1 MEKHIQRLQKNLEKV
16 INPLIMRFRGFAGRS
31 EMIRKVK
38 VKIIKVKIREIKRRL
53 KTDVLSLLYKAADGS

>member
-1 MEKHIQRLQKNLEKV
+1 
-16 INPLIMRFRGFAGRS
+16 
-31 EMIRKVK
+31 MIRKVK

>member
-1 MEKHIQRLQKNLEKV
+1 
-16 INPLIMRFRGFAGRS
+16 MRFRGFAERS
-31 EMIRKVK
+31 GMIRKVK

>member
-1 MEKHIQRLQKNLEKV
+1 
-16 INPLIMRFRGFAGRS
+16 
-31 EMIRKVK
+31 MIRKVKVKIIK